1 MIRKISLEDKFF
13 VAGSNGMVGSAVCRI
28 LKEKG
33 YGNSNLGGGLL
44 MPSKKELNLLNLEDV
59 KSWFKLNK
67 PNIVILAAA
76 KVGGILANSTYPYE
90 FLIENLKIQQNVIE
104 TAWLNGVKRFLF
116 LGSSCIY
123 PKYAN
128 QPIKEEELLKGE
140 LEKTNECYAIA
151 KISGIKL
158 CESLRIQNG
167 FDAISLMPTNLY
179 GPKDNYDSKNSH
191 VMAALIK
198 KFCEAKKN
206 KSSSITC
213 WGSGKPEREFMHV
226 DDLAEACLFCLENW
240 DPDDKNA
247 PKNFK
252 GDPLFYL
259 NVGTGN
265 DISIK
270 NLVKQISK
278 ETGFKGEI
286 IWDHNKPDGTLKKL
300 LNIEKI
306 KNLGWTPK
314 IQLKEGIKRTINE
327 YKLYFEKN
335 QEYSP
340 NK

>member
-1 MIRKISLEDKFF
+1 MIRKISFEDKFF

-33 YGNSNLGGGLL
+33 YGNSNLGGELL

-59 KSWFKLNK
+59 KTWFKLNK

-104 TAWLNGVKRFLF
+104 TAWLSGVKRFLF

-128 QPIKEEELLKGE
+128 QPIKEEELLTGE

-191 VMAALIK
+191 VINIK
-198 KFCEAKKN
+198 I
-206 KSSSITC
+206 SRRIWS
-213 WGSGKPEREFMHV
+213 M
-226 DDLAEACLFCLENW
+226 
-240 DPDDKNA
+240 
-247 PKNFK
+247 NF
-252 GDPLFYL
+252 
-259 NVGTGN
+259 
-265 DISIK
+265 
-270 NLVKQISK
+270 
-278 ETGFKGEI
+278 
-286 IWDHNKPDGTLKKL
+286 
-300 LNIEKI
+300 
-306 KNLGWTPK
+306 
-314 IQLKEGIKRTINE
+314 IN
-327 YKLYFEKN
+327 
-335 QEYSP
+335 
-340 NK
+340 

>member
-1 MIRKISLEDKFF
+1 MIRKISFEDKFF

-33 YGNSNLGGGLL
+33 YGNSNLGGELL

-59 KSWFKLNK
+59 KTWFKLNK

-104 TAWLNGVKRFLF
+104 TAWLSGVKRFLF

-128 QPIKEEELLKGE
+128 QPIKEEELLTGE

-191 VMAALIK
+191 VMASLIK
-198 KFCEAKKN
+198 KFCEAKNN

-286 IWDHNKPDGTLKKL
+286 IWDHTKPDGTPKKL
-300 LNIEKI
+300 LNIDKI
-306 KNLGWTPK
+306 TNLGWTPK
-314 IQLKEGIKRTINE
+314 IKLKEGIKRTINE
-327 YKLYFEKN
+327 YNLNF
-335 QEYSP
+335 
-340 NK
+340 